1 MICMKLLFWEC
12 AASGSTSLSPVVA
25 IFTWCSLI
33 LELMMFAV
41 LVMTK
46 QKWRIL
52 LIAGI
57 LFHCAI
63 AVTMGLISFG
73 LAMTA
78 ALVLYLRPVEKEFG
92 LSFSK
97 VAMPQF
103 ATWFRRQYRAEPQ
116 STENVPATSSL

>member
-1 MICMKLLFWEC
+1 
-12 AASGSTSLSPVVA
+12 
-25 IFTWCSLI
+25 
-33 LELMMFAV
+33 MMFAA
-41 LVMTK
+41 LVMAK
-46 QKWRIL
+46 QKWRIM

-63 AVTMGLISFG
+63 ALTMGFISFS

-116 STENVPATSSL
+116 SAENVPATSSL